1 MLNNVAIAINKAN
14 RQRTLREPNAIDCVL
29 FTKQVERESDSTS
42 YDGVPTL
49 GGAGV
54 MSDED
59 EVNYSW
65 VYACDARIHFAQGW
79 AATLGNTA
87 DDGGRLSYP
96 EGVIEASIEPIID
109 PGELGYVQ
117 PAKRMLVALLMGDGL
132 IINYEIVDV
141 TGSVNIPPYTRKYLV
156 NARPDEVATDDGEG
170 SPNWPPVNDSWT
182 GTEW

>member
-1 MLNNVAIAINKAN
+1 MLNNVAIQINRAN

-29 FTKQVERESDSTS
+29 FSKQVDRESDSAS
-42 YDGVPTL
+42 VDGYPTL

-65 VYACDARIHFAQGW
+65 VYACDAKIHFAQGF
-79 AATLGNTA
+79 AAPLGNTA
-87 DDGGRLSYP
+87 DNGGRLDYP
-96 EGVIEASIEPIID
+96 EGVTEASIEPVID
-109 PGELGYVQ
+109 PGKPGYVQ

-141 TGSVNIPPYTRKYLV
+141 TGNVNIPPYTRKYLV
-156 NARPDEVATDDGEG
+156 NPRPDEEV
-170 SPNWPPVNDSWT
+170 T
-182 GTEW
+182 GDLEP

>member
-1 MLNNVAIAINKAN
+1 MLNNVAIQINRAN

-29 FTKQVERESDSTS
+29 FTKQVERESESAS
-42 YDGVPTL
+42 FDGYPTL

-65 VYACDARIHFAQGW
+65 VYACDAKIHFAQGF
-79 AATLGNTA
+79 AAQLGNTS
-87 DDGGRLSYP
+87 DDGGRLNYP
-96 EGVIEASIEPIID
+96 EGVTEASIEPTID
-109 PGELGYVQ
+109 PSAEGYVQ

-156 NARPDEVATDDGEG
+156 NPRPDEEAIGDLE
-170 SPNWPPVNDSWT
+170 P
-182 GTEW
+182 